1 MKVTLKV
8 IVALSWLKILH
19 YFGKFKSQEFPQFLP
34 GQRTSRDEEEDMKNA
49 SKFSHKLERAQHFCH
64 SMWNS
69 HDILEQFQIEIE
81 PK

>member
-49 SKFSHKLERAQHFCH
+49 SKLSHKLERAQHFFILCEIVTTF
-64 SMWNS
+64 WNS
-69 HDILEQFQIEIE
+69 S
-81 PK
+81 KSK